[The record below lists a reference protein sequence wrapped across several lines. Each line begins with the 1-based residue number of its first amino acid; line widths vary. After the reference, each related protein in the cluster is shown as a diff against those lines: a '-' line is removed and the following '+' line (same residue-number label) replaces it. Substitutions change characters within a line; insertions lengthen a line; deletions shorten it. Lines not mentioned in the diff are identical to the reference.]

1 MRRAAARRR
10 TADTLGE
17 PDVIR
22 ERLGQ
27 AVTDIVF
34 DRERMLVPALSASHY
49 RTMFERT
56 AGPVIKLIETMKDQ
70 DPKQLAAFRRD
81 YEALVA
87 DYFRDNVVRHDYLLT
102 RATKV

>member
-1 MRRAAARRR
+1 
-10 TADTLGE
+10 
-17 PDVIR
+17 
-22 ERLGQ
+22 
-27 AVTDIVF
+27 VTDIVF

-56 AGPVIKLIETMKDQ
+56 AGLVIKLIETMKDQ